1 MTRYLPARPIKN
13 PRNRLGLWLLVVAW
27 MAVIFALSSQSQ
39 LPTPAGL
46 SDDARSVIGHLC
58 VYGVL
63 AVLLWMALPRGWPAS
78 RRIAVAFAGAI
89 LFGVTDEWHQ
99 SFVPDRESTF
109 SDLVVDAIGA
119 SVALIAVQFAS
130 RFRGPDRS

>member
-1 MTRYLPARPIKN
+1 MTRYFLVRPVVS
-13 PRNRLGLWLLVVAW
+13 PRNRVGLWLLVVAW

-39 LPTPAGL
+39 FPTPAGM

-63 AVLLWMALPRGWPAS
+63 SVLLWMALPRGWPAS
-78 RRIAVAFAGAI
+78 RRIAVAFAGAM

-99 SFVPDRESTF
+99 SFVPNRESTP

-119 SVALIAVQFAS
+119 TVALVAVQFAT
-130 RFRGPDRS
+130 RSGGRIRS

>member
-1 MTRYLPARPIKN
+1 MTRYLLVRPIMN
-13 PRNRLGLWLLVVAW
+13 SRNRVGLWLLVVVW

-46 SDDARSVIGHLC
+46 SDDVRSVIGHLC

-63 AVLLWMALPRGWPAS
+63 AGLLWMALPRGWPAS
-78 RRIAVAFAGAI
+78 RRIAVAFAGAM

-99 SFVPDRESTF
+99 SFVPNRESTV
-109 SDLVVDAIGA
+109 SDLIVDAIGA
-119 SVALIAVQFAS
+119 SMALIALQLASQFGS
-130 RFRGPDRS
+130 PDRS